1 MLDHFWPAVAELF
14 VVRRMSTSLQ
24 LSAVKILRT
33 GADGGHLYIR
43 GRGELPAHGECD
55 VYAYFRTKT
64 EEQDFEQ
71 QFSGQSVV
79 VEADA
84 VEFTRGIGGS
94 VREIVSWRLT

>member
-1 MLDHFWPAVAELF
+1 
-14 VVRRMSTSLQ
+14 MSTSLH

-43 GRGELPAHGECD
+43 GRGELPEHGECD
-55 VYAYFRTKT
+55 VYAYFPSRD
-64 EEQDFEQ
+64 EERRFESR
-71 QFSGQSVV
+71 FSGQSVV

>member
-1 MLDHFWPAVAELF
+1 
-14 VVRRMSTSLQ
+14 MSAALH

-43 GRGELPAHGECD
+43 GRGELSEHGECD
-55 VYAYFRTKT
+55 VYVYFRSK
-64 EEQDFEQ
+64 EEERMFES

-79 VEADA
+79 VEANT

-94 VREIVSWRLT
+94 VREIVSWSLA